1 MLMLRLVD
9 KHTRADSLQEIFK
22 AWEIKLD
29 DLPMVYGRRNQTRCA
44 QTALR
49 PATTREKGSIGQG
62 RQEWP
67 ARGTKYALA

>member
-49 PATTREKGSIGQG
+49 PATTREK
-62 RQEWP
+62 
-67 ARGTKYALA
+67 ARGTKYALAWDHATR